1 MEDTL
6 RGGLPSCVNV
16 AFAGLNPCSN
26 GRYSQRILFILKHN
40 FQISLNPCFNGS
52 YSQRERYVLE

>member
-6 RGGLPSCVNV
+6 RVLS
-16 AFAGLNPCSN
+16 AGNSFKVVSLNPCSN